1 MTQKLTRKLK
11 NLGVSSSK
19 ALGSS
24 TAARLSG
31 IWGTRRS
38 RTRRVMAMAKT
49 ASLKNTVRSI
59 SGPLSVQYSSD
70 PLIRVSFWLAN
81 LYILDFQCPRSE
93 EYPVHSIAEKEGF
106 LRRVTKSLCHG
117 ERAGCSGS
125 SASKLDLCSV
135 EVCTCFGVGHYGAGK
150 FPEGFLA
157 DTDSSTHCP
166 YRRLCAAALGNRFR
180 AWVGNLVGP
189 LDAQVGN
196 LLGRLGTHLLGA
208 YLVTANPLIRSA
220 NPSVDLSPAYT
231 TSPAPFHTT
240 LGNSASIA
248 GSVVG

>member
-11 NLGVSSSK
+11 ILGLSSSK

-93 EYPVHSIAEKEGF
+93 EYPIHSVAEKEGL
-106 LRRVTKSLCHG
+106 LRRVTKCLCHG
-117 ERAGCSGS
+117 KRERER
-125 SASKLDLCSV
+125 KR
-135 EVCTCFGVGHYGAGK
+135 GA
-150 FPEGFLA
+150 
-157 DTDSSTHCP
+157 
-166 YRRLCAAALGNRFR
+166 
-180 AWVGNLVGP
+180 LVP
-189 LDAQVGN
+189 L
-196 LLGRLGTHLLGA
+196 
-208 YLVTANPLIRSA
+208 PLS
-220 NPSVDLSPAYT
+220 
-231 TSPAPFHTT
+231 
-240 LGNSASIA
+240 
-248 GSVVG
+248 

>member
-11 NLGVSSSK
+11 ILGLSSSK

-70 PLIRVSFWLAN
+70 LLIGVSFSLAN
-81 LYILDFQCPRSE
+81 LYILDFQGHRSE
-93 EYPVHSIAEKEGF
+93 EYLYSLYCREGGV
-106 LRRVTKSLCHG
+106 LRRVTQSLCHG
-117 ERAGCSGS
+117 KRAGCSS
-125 SASKLDLCSV
+125 SSTSKLDLCNV
-135 EVCTCFGVGHYGAGK
+135 EVCTCFGVGHYGAGE

-166 YRRLCAAALGNRFR
+166 YRRLCAAVLGNGFR
-180 AWVGNLVGP
+180 AWVGNLLGY
-189 LDAQVGN
+189 LGYQVDN

-208 YLVTANPLIRSA
+208 YLVVADYPVGRPA
-220 NPSVDLSPAYT
+220 NPSMGLR
-231 TSPAPFHTT
+231 
-240 LGNSASIA
+240 
-248 GSVVG
+248 